1 MLQYYLYLFNE
12 RRIIFMRKKT
22 IASFLCI
29 ALSLTTLLGCTS
41 SNSVSKGNE
50 YVDETS
56 TSVVADSSVST
67 EATSDDSSATPE
79 TSTTDSSTEASS
91 VDTASSDAS
100 SSSEDELVV
109 VYLGDSQ
116 MDNGREDNT
125 DIPSYVQQILGG
137 THYNLGVGGSVAT
150 NKAGTDY
157 SQDSN
162 LFGFLSIWDGRY
174 TVDECLLPTYAA
186 YDIIQNVNLEDV
198 DVFVLAYGINDFL
211 SKCPRAYDYDTTNYA
226 TYKGG
231 LTYGINKLRMLCPN
245 AVIVVCSP
253 TYCYFYD
260 VVGIKNSD
268 GNMAD
273 LGYGPLAE
281 YASTCEQTAKEKDCM
296 YLDTYYGTTF
306 DLSVYTYD
314 KYTTDGI
321 HLNNTGRQIYA
332 TVLSRYINLA
342 LGTAEGEW
350 TYPFT
355 IANFEF
361 NPDIQ

>member
-1 MLQYYLYLFNE
+1 
-12 RRIIFMRKKT
+12 MRKKT
-22 IASFLCI
+22 IASLCCI
-29 ALSLTTLLGCTS
+29 ALSITTLLGCTS
-41 SNSVSKGNE
+41 CNSVSKGTE
-50 YVDETS
+50 YVDETNSISISS
-56 TSVVADSSVST
+56 TTASTDNSDNASTVSTEAVSEAASSASVST
-67 EATSDDSSATPE
+67 EE
-79 TSTTDSSTEASS
+79 IASS
-91 VDTASSDAS
+91 VES
-100 SSSEDELVV
+100 SSEETSNEDELVV

-137 THYNLGVGGSVAT
+137 KHYNLGVGGSVAT

-162 LFGFLSIWDGRY
+162 LFGILSIFDGRY
-174 TVDECLLPTYAA
+174 TVDECISSDYGA
-186 YDIIQNVNLEDV
+186 YNVISDVNLEDV

-211 SKCPRAYDYDTTNYA
+211 SKCPRAYDYDITNYA

-253 TYCYFYD
+253 TYCYFND

-281 YASTCEQTAKEKDCM
+281 YASTCEQTAAEKNCI
-296 YLDTYYGTTF
+296 YLDTYYGSAF
-306 DLSVYTYD
+306 DLSIYTYD

-332 TVLSRYINLA
+332 TVLSRHIKLA

-355 IANFEF
+355 IDNFVFDPNIE
-361 NPDIQ
+361 

>member
-1 MLQYYLYLFNE
+1 
-12 RRIIFMRKKT
+12 MRKKT

-67 EATSDDSSATPE
+67 EATSDASSAATE

-100 SSSEDELVV
+100 STSEDELVV

-137 THYNLGVGGSVAT
+137 THYNLGVGGTTAT
-150 NKAGTDY
+150 NKSGVDY

-174 TVDECLLPTYAA
+174 TVDECIDSSYAA
-186 YDIIQNVNLEDV
+186 HDIIQNVNLEDV

-226 TYKGG
+226 TYRGG

-245 AVIVVCSP
+245 AVFVICSP
-253 TYCYFYD
+253 TYCYFND
-260 VVGIKNSD
+260 VVGITDSD

-281 YASTCEQTAKEKDCM
+281 YAATAEQVAQEKNCM
-296 YLDTYYGTTF
+296 FLDTYFGSKF

-314 KYTTDGI
+314 QYTTDGI